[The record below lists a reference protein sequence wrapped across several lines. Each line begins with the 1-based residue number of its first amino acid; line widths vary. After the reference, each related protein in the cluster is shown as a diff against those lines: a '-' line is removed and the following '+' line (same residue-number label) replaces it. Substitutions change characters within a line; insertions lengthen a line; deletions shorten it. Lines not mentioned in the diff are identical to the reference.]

1 MMFRI
6 EQVPV
11 HLARGRPGAA
21 PGGADSAARYNP
33 LSRAINNKP
42 SQCDARVEQ
51 EEICCNVT
59 SNCGTDLAWVVPGP
73 ESFRMQV
80 TPVPVD
86 VPRPGRTK
94 SRHSVQLEGLVVSEL
109 VGQCHCHGARCCA
122 SDS

>member
-21 PGGADSAARYNP
+21 PGGADGAARYNP

-42 SQCDARVEQ
+42 FQCDARVEQ

-59 SNCGTDLAWVVPGP
+59 TTVALTWPGW
-73 ESFRMQV
+73 
-80 TPVPVD
+80 
-86 VPRPGRTK
+86 
-94 SRHSVQLEGLVVSEL
+94 SRARSHSE
-109 VGQCHCHGARCCA
+109 CK
-122 SDS
+122 